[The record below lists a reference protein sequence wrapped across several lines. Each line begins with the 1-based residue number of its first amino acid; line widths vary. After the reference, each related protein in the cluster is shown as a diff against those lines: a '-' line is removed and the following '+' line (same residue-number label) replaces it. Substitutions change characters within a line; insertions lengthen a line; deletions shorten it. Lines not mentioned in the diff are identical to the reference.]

1 MDEIERSNELRIS
14 VADVADLF
22 AAPAPD
28 PFSRHES
35 RIVGE
40 PGIQRIG
47 RESLAWDGPPPQR
60 LVVLVPAAQLRPGL
74 GDEVAAALRRHCAVR
89 VSDNRQRLGLM
100 RSHGVQWLLRGAVI
114 LAVCIAISSVFRNEL
129 IPALPPFLNAA
140 LGEGFN
146 VIGWV
151 MLWKPFEA
159 FVFDPLPLKRDNRVL
174 EFLGRLPIEVRAQPA
189 EAA

>member
-1 MDEIERSNELRIS
+1 MSEVRRGHELRIS
-14 VADVADLF
+14 LGDVADLF

-28 PFSRHES
+28 AFSRHET
-35 RIVGE
+35 RLVGE
-40 PGIQRIG
+40 LGLQRIG
-47 RESLAWDGPPPQR
+47 RDLLAWEGPRPER
-60 LVVLVPAAQLRPGL
+60 LVVLVPPEQGRPGL
-74 GDEVAAALRRHCAVR
+74 GDELAAAVRRHCAVR
-89 VSDNRQRLGLM
+89 VGDNRLRLELM
-100 RSHGVQWLLRGAVI
+100 RAHGVQWLLRGALI
-114 LAVCIAISSVFRNEL
+114 LAVCIGISSVFRNEL

-159 FVFDPLPLKRDNRVL
+159 FVFEPLPLRRDNRIL
-174 EFLGRLPIEVRAQPA
+174 EFLGRLPIEVRAQPT

>member
-1 MDEIERSNELRIS
+1 MDEIRRGDELRIS
-14 VADVADLF
+14 VGDVAELF
-22 AAPAPD
+22 TAPETD
-28 PFSRHES
+28 PFSLHEP

-40 PGIQRIG
+40 PALLRAG
-47 RESLAWDGPPPQR
+47 RNLLAWEGPPPQR
-60 LVVLVPAAQLRPGL
+60 LVVLIPAAHLRAGL
-74 GDEVAAALRRHCAVR
+74 DHEVAAALRRHCAVR
-89 VSDNRQRLGLM
+89 VSDNRLRLALM
-100 RSHGVQWLLRGAVI
+100 RSHGVQWLLRGALI
-114 LAVCIAISSVFRNEL
+114 LAVCIAASSVFRNQL

-159 FVFDPLPLKRDNRVL
+159 FVFDPLPLRRDNRIL
-174 EFLGRLPIEVRAQPA
+174 EFLGRLPLELRAQPA

>member
-1 MDEIERSNELRIS
+1 MNQIRRGNELRIN
-14 VADVADLF
+14 VGDVAELF
-22 AAPAPD
+22 TAPEID
-28 PFSRHES
+28 PFSPHET

-40 PGIQRIG
+40 PALLRAG
-47 RESLAWDGPPPQR
+47 RDLLAWEGPPPQR
-60 LVVLVPAAQLRPGL
+60 VVVLVPAAQARPGL
-74 GDEVAAALRRHCAVR
+74 GDEVAAALRRHCALR
-89 VSDNRQRLGLM
+89 VHDNRLRLRLM
-100 RSHGVQWLLRGAVI
+100 RSHGVQWLLRGALI
-114 LAVCIAISSVFRNEL
+114 LAVCIAVSSVFRNEL

-159 FVFDPLPLKRDNRVL
+159 FVFDPLPLKRDNRIL
-174 EFLGRLPIEVRAQPA
+174 EILGSLPIDLRAQPA